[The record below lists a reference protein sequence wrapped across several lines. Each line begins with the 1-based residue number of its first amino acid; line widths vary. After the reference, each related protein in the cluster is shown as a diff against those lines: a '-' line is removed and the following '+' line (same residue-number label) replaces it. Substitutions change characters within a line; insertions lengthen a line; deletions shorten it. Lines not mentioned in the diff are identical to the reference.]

1 MDIIEWAW
9 LNSQFLDQIALQPLT
24 TSGYVISAIAHTTSE
39 QGAIDALYWLETTGS
54 LSYLLN
60 ESNLPLYPQG
70 EQGGAALV
78 IMQGDTVTR
87 LTYATTP
94 GLDQLVQSGDVYGP
108 TSIQILPAVNG
119 FTAQLVI
126 GGEHGLFIAELDT
139 NGLPIEF
146 VPMNIHGLPDGVQ
159 YGSAI
164 TGLTYS
170 VDDDVLAASVLGG
183 GTFVYS
189 RSGDVGITP
198 APHAGLMVSE
208 AISPQNAAESLDKRG
223 NSVEGT
229 FAIELPPQA
238 FDDLGSAQVN
248 FIVEDAAL
256 WREYLKAISFYL
268 SANEGPAAFNML
280 ARDGDEITETLTFND
295 FATMRMGT
303 YLTQLSAL
311 QLPTVTLPYRVEL
324 LTTEGDVAETV
335 HSSIDLVPNGS
346 TPSFAVYSGLLP
358 EGRKVFQ
365 ARSGFGNGVDFQKLP
380 FTIKAALP
388 DHLPDGAEVFAFNV
402 DFPNGVIVID
412 STTYLPSDAD
422 YITTAVAA
430 RRIDGDTPLVAGT
443 QFEDNGISLSA
454 LTELFINNAS
464 SGFLNTEGQYYGSVL
479 STQMPGIYGPGE
491 IIPPFIGVG
500 IQYPDGQ
507 IVVSTVDVTD
517 LAGNTLNL
525 NPSAPFED
533 VVLDVGNGG
542 IFAAQETGGS
552 VSVAKLGQMQS
563 AVGFFRVDDLFG
575 NIDNIAPG
583 TAGYAVAALNRS
595 VDEGLD
601 INLTQA
607 FGTQQ
612 SYDIDGMLPGCYYAT
627 FITRDTT
634 SVEDALA
641 ILAQDALFDSAV
653 AAQTS
658 IDHVLFSFDTA
669 NPNGDNGNVSAA
681 IPFAADILAFE
692 DIPLAGD
699 MDFNDISIYYGALV

>member
-1 MDIIEWAW
+1 
-9 LNSQFLDQIALQPLT
+9 
-24 TSGYVISAIAHTTSE
+24 
-39 QGAIDALYWLETTGS
+39 
-54 LSYLLN
+54 
-60 ESNLPLYPQG
+60 
-70 EQGGAALV
+70 
-78 IMQGDTVTR
+78 
-87 LTYATTP
+87 
-94 GLDQLVQSGDVYGP
+94 
-108 TSIQILPAVNG
+108 
-119 FTAQLVI
+119 
-126 GGEHGLFIAELDT
+126 
-139 NGLPIEF
+139 
-146 VPMNIHGLPDGVQ
+146 
-159 YGSAI
+159 
-164 TGLTYS
+164 
-170 VDDDVLAASVLGG
+170 
-183 GTFVYS
+183 
-189 RSGDVGITP
+189 
-198 APHAGLMVSE
+198 
-208 AISPQNAAESLDKRG
+208 
-223 NSVEGT
+223 
-229 FAIELPPQA
+229 
-238 FDDLGSAQVN
+238 
-248 FIVEDAAL
+248 
-256 WREYLKAISFYL
+256 
-268 SANEGPAAFNML
+268 
-280 ARDGDEITETLTFND
+280 
-295 FATMRMGT
+295 
-303 YLTQLSAL
+303 
-311 QLPTVTLPYRVEL
+311 
-324 LTTEGDVAETV
+324 
-335 HSSIDLVPNGS
+335 
-346 TPSFAVYSGLLP
+346 
-358 EGRKVFQ
+358 
-365 ARSGFGNGVDFQKLP
+365 
-380 FTIKAALP
+380 
-388 DHLPDGAEVFAFNV
+388 VFAFNV